1 MVRSATE
8 KSNAFYLGV
17 AAWIAACGWLLSQDL
32 GSIAFVASALLA
44 IWFFGL
50 RDKFQGED
58 GDSAYSVF
66 NKGGRAILGGFTGEQ
81 FDQQMRGG
89 MTHANSNTK
98 STTNSSD
105 APLTTTG
112 TSVSSK
118 LSDGEK
124 LKRRS
129 AAAAAAERRF
139 QQQQN
144 AERDGELD
152 ISARPRR

>member
-8 KSNAFYLGV
+8 KSTTFYIGI
-17 AAWIAACGWLLSQDL
+17 AAWIAACAWLISQDL

-58 GDSAYSVF
+58 GESAYSVF

-81 FDQQMRGG
+81 LEQQMRGG
-89 MTHANSNTK
+89 MTHANLNSK
-98 STTNSSD
+98 STSHGD
-105 APLTTTG
+105 APLATTG

-118 LSDGEK
+118 LSENEK

-129 AAAAAAERRF
+129 AAAAAAERRL
-139 QQQQN
+139 QQQT
-144 AERDGELD
+144 EETGE
-152 ISARPRR
+152 SS